1 MTLMG
6 ATASTSL
13 GNVIMPSGLEANPH
27 LPEPR
32 APRGRGVRIAHITDA
47 HVEPEGPSAAGLKRC
62 LKHIHKLKNAPEF
75 VLNGGDAIMDA
86 FKRDSRNAAAQW
98 ELWNDL
104 LDKHVSL
111 PVKHCLGNH
120 DVPRPNCDLGPGFRP
135 KKVAMDRLG
144 LKYRY
149 YGVDLE
155 SWELIVLDSV
165 FLTDDSYVAKLDD
178 DQFAWLQKALA
189 AVKPGKPII
198 VLSHI
203 PILSACVF
211 FDGDNETVSNWSV
224 PGGWM
229 HLDARRIKDLFKKH
243 SNVRLCLSGHIHL
256 QDRVDYNGVTYLC
269 NGSVCGN
276 WWKGPYHE
284 CPPGYAIIDLYD
296 DGTFDHQYVTY

>member
-1 MTLMG
+1 MTMMG
-6 ATASTSL
+6 AAASTSL
-13 GNVIMPSGLEANPH
+13 GNVIMPSGVEANPH

-47 HVEPEGPSAAGLKRC
+47 HVEPEGPSAAGMRRC
-62 LKHIHKLKNAPEF
+62 LKHIHKLKNAPDF

-86 FKRDSRNAAAQW
+86 FKRDPRNAAAQW
-98 ELWNDL
+98 DLWNDL
-104 LDKHVSL
+104 MDKHMSL

-120 DVPRPNCDLGPGFRP
+120 DVAKLNGDPSFRP

-149 YGVDLE
+149 YTVDLD
-155 SWELIVLDSV
+155 SWQLIVLDSV
-165 FLTDDSYVAKLDD
+165 FLNGDNYVARLDD

-189 AVKPGKPII
+189 AVKPGKPVI

-203 PILSACVF
+203 PVLSASVF
-211 FDGDNETVSNWSV
+211 FDGDNESASNWTV

-229 HLDARRIKDLFKKH
+229 HLDARRIKDLFVKH
-243 SNVRLCLSGHIHL
+243 GNVRLCLSGHIHL
-256 QDRVDYNGVTYLC
+256 QDRVDYAGVTYLC

-276 WWKGPYHE
+276 WWKGPYQE

-296 DGTFDHQYVTY
+296 DGTFDHQYVSY